1 MILALE
7 VAQECPW
14 HQGGGISVAKSCWAP
29 PLSSPGSPLVVQGTE
44 MGKAVLLGTDGLP
57 SIALL
62 MSNANWFRK
71 HRENEL
77 DILLF
82 FTKILEVQT
91 NFKNL
96 KILKIW
102 NFIPFIDENFI
113 LCQGLFFLHINLGLP
128 NNSSRAVYREQ
139 CQCAEISVCQECPL
153 LFRT

>member
-14 HQGGGISVAKSCWAP
+14 HQGGGISVAESCWAP

-44 MGKAVLLGTDGLP
+44 MGKAVLLGTDAFP

-71 HRENEL
+71 HRENV
-77 DILLF
+77 DILFLF
-82 FTKILEVQT
+82 TEILEVQM
-91 NFKNL
+91 NFKNSP
-96 KILKIW
+96 IW

-113 LCQGLFFLHINLGLP
+113 LCQGLFFFFLHINLGLP
-128 NNSSRAVYREQ
+128 RSIQRAVSVCRNH
-139 CQCAEISVCQECPL
+139 VCQEYPL

>member
-7 VAQECPW
+7 AVQECSW
-14 HQGGGISVAKSCWAP
+14 HQGGGISVAESCWAP

-82 FTKILEVQT
+82 FTEILEVQT

-96 KILKIW
+96 PIW

-113 LCQGLFFLHINLGLP
+113 LCQGLFFSPHKPRI
-128 NNSSRAVYREQ
+128 A
-139 CQCAEISVCQECPL
+139 
-153 LFRT
+153 

>member
-7 VAQECPW
+7 AVQECSW
-14 HQGGGISVAKSCWAP
+14 HQGGGISVAESCWAP

-44 MGKAVLLGTDGLP
+44 MGKAVLLGTDAFP

-77 DILLF
+77 DILFLF
-82 FTKILEVQT
+82 TEILEVQT
-91 NFKNL
+91 NFKNSP
-96 KILKIW
+96 IW

-113 LCQGLFFLHINLGLP
+113 LCQGLFFFFLHINLGLP
-128 NNSSRAVYREQ
+128 RSIQRAVSVCRNH
-139 CQCAEISVCQECPL
+139 VCQECPL

>member
-1 MILALE
+1 
-7 VAQECPW
+7 
-14 HQGGGISVAKSCWAP
+14 
-29 PLSSPGSPLVVQGTE
+29 
-44 MGKAVLLGTDGLP
+44 MGKAVLLGTDGFP
-57 SIALL
+57 NIALL

-71 HRENEL
+71 HRENEM

-82 FTKILEVQT
+82 FTEILEVQM
-91 NFKNL
+91 NFKNSP
-96 KILKIW
+96 IW

-153 LFRT
+153 LFTT